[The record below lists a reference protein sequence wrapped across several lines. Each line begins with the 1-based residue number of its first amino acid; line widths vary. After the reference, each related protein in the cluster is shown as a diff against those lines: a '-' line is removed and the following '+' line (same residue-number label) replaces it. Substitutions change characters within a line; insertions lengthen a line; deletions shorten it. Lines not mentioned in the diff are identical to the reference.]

1 MARYEFN
8 PGADRIKR
16 ERSEML
22 GHWITRFTYSVI
34 ELGLTIIFA
43 TMILSGMKAMIE
55 DKLETF
61 FEFYVVA
68 TLIFILVFFIY
79 QIFRRTTFPGQ
90 FALAPISYG
99 IIADDT
105 VFFTIAAI
113 MFVGFSIFDLYCRL
127 RIARRE
133 S

>member
-1 MARYEFN
+1 MTRYEFN
-8 PGADRIKR
+8 PTADRIKR
-16 ERSEML
+16 ERSETMKRWTTGL
-22 GHWITRFTYSVI
+22 VYSAV

-43 TMILSGMKAMIE
+43 TMILSGMRAMIE
-55 DKLETF
+55 DRLETF

-90 FALAPISYG
+90 FALAPISFG
-99 IIADDT
+99 IIIDNIG
-105 VFFTIAAI
+105 FFTIAVI
-113 MFVGFSIFDLYCRL
+113 MFAGFSIFDLYCRL
-127 RIARRE
+127 RIAGRI